1 MGENNN
7 KGGVEDKSSLIPRSE
22 LKSVGGQK
30 RGLGD
35 VGERSELEHN
45 KRVKMK
51 DLESVIRSEGKGI
64 DNSHYTK
71 SWINKHAT
79 EISYAKETAT
89 INPDGSQSAELKKVA
104 SQPVVGS
111 SYVSLDLN
119 AKVDMTTNLNNDNTR
134 PCADEANNQNTNL
147 DLNVDKSRDS
157 DFDLNIQ
164 DDSSSA
170 NHDPNLIDD
179 LECGSTCG
187 PMEKKDPMKVWKEMK
202 QNGFMS
208 SSHGG
213 VPIPKPKPH
222 GRKSKADA
230 LKKKMEMARK
240 EQVDRFA
247 KVAAPSGLLNGL
259 NPGII
264 NHVRNSKQVHSI
276 IEALVRSERGDNFHT
291 GNKEENVQMK
301 TERIGSSE
309 ARDGRNLNLSGM
321 KRYSLC
327 HEEGFLNNASRFKQT
342 SDCPIG
348 SENRQGIYDSS
359 MNISTLCDEDST
371 DFSSVSSLSF
381 KAANVAS
388 QWLELLQQDIKGR
401 LGALRRSKKRV
412 RAVIQTE
419 LPLLMSREFSHNQE
433 NDPYVTRMSVPNSS
447 ADMHKARWNALFSQ
461 MEKTLSEEELQLENW
476 LNQVKEMQLQC
487 DRGFSQSTG
496 APGLQQQGIS
506 ETDCRIDDPKDSER
520 VLAVRAAAAAFYST
534 CNFSQSMGNL
544 PCF

>member
-1 MGENNN
+1 MGDFNYY
-7 KGGVEDKSSLIPRSE
+7 KGGVSDKASLIPRSE
-22 LKSVGGQK
+22 LKSGAGLK
-30 RGLGD
+30 RGFEDG
-35 VGERSELEHN
+35 GERSELEHN

-51 DLESVIRSEGKGI
+51 DLESVIRSEGI

-71 SWINKHAT
+71 SWINSRQAT
-79 EISYAKETAT
+79 EISYTKEIVTK
-89 INPDGSQSAELKKVA
+89 NPNANQSAELKKVT

-111 SYVSLDLN
+111 SYVALDLN
-119 AKVDMTTNLNNDNTR
+119 AKVDTTTGLDNDNTR
-134 PCADEANNQNTNL
+134 PCADEANNQNANFK
-147 DLNVDKSRDS
+147 LNVDKSRDS
-157 DFDLNIQ
+157 GFDLNVE

-170 NHDPNLIDD
+170 NHDIDLIDD
-179 LECGSTCG
+179 LECGSMCG
-187 PMEKKDPMKVWKEMK
+187 PVEKKDPLKVWKEMK

-213 VPIPKPKPH
+213 VPIPKPR
-222 GRKSKADA
+222 GRKSKADT
-230 LKKKMEMARK
+230 LKKKMEIARK

-276 IEALVRSERGDNFHT
+276 IEALVRSERGDKLQT
-291 GNKEENVQMK
+291 GNKEENVQMR
-301 TERIGSSE
+301 TERIGSGE
-309 ARDGRNLNLSGM
+309 AREGRNLNLSEM
-321 KRYSLC
+321 KRYNLC
-327 HEEGFLNNASRFKQT
+327 HEESFLYNASRFKQT
-342 SDCPIG
+342 SSCPVS
-348 SENRQGIYDSS
+348 SENIRGINDSN
-359 MNISTLCDEDST
+359 MNISTMCDEDST

-433 NDPYVTRMSVPNSS
+433 NNPYVTRMSVPNSS
-447 ADMHKARWNALFSQ
+447 ADLHKARWNALFSQ
-461 MEKTLSEEELQLENW
+461 MEKTLSEEEIQLENW

-487 DRGFSQSTG
+487 HHGFSHNIG
-496 APGLQQQGIS
+496 APGLQQQGLS
-506 ETDCRIDDPKDSER
+506 EADCRIENPKDSER

-534 CNFSQSMGNL
+534 CNFSQSLGNL